1 MRIVGGDLK
10 GRAITSP
17 KGSATRPTSDRTR
30 EAVFNILHHAK
41 WRRGDIIGGAR
52 VIDVFAGTG
61 ALGIEALSRG
71 AAHAVFVEREP
82 AAARV
87 CEENIQTLGV
97 RERAMLMRFDGL
109 KPVPRPLYLE
119 PRTLIFLDPPYGKD
133 MAAKA
138 LTGLAERDWLKPG
151 AICIVEMAR
160 RQPENVP
167 AGFIQHDERNYGIAA
182 VKFLEWPG
190 SL

>member
-10 GRAITSP
+10 GRVIASP
-17 KGSATRPTSDRTR
+17 KGSATRPTSDRAR
-30 EAVFNILHHAK
+30 EAIFNILLHAK
-41 WRRGDIIGGAR
+41 WRRGEIVDGAR

-61 ALGIEALSRG
+61 ALGLEALSRG
-71 AAHAVFVEREP
+71 ALHSVFVEREP

-87 CEENIQTLGV
+87 CEENIQALGV
-97 RERAMLMRFDGL
+97 KERSMLMRFDGL
-109 KPVPRPLYLE
+109 KPVPRPLYIE
-119 PRTLIFLDPPYGKD
+119 PRTLVFLDPPYGKD

-151 AICIVEMAR
+151 AICVVEMAK
-160 RQPENVP
+160 RQPETAP
-167 AGFIQHDERNYGIAA
+167 PGFIQHDERSYGIAT

-190 SL
+190 